1 MVSAKD
7 ITILSGKLIDAI
19 YKQKTNIV
27 STNFQTPETMVL
39 DFDSLIST
47 QIMGV
52 QIADVPGEKTPLIK

>member
-1 MVSAKD
+1 VVSAKD

-52 QIADVPGEKTPLIK
+52 QIIDVPGEKTPLIK